1 MDLEGGSFGRPPI
14 LDGTNYD
21 YWKSRMMAFLKSMDS
36 QTWKAVIKGWEHP
49 VMRGTTNLKPEENW
63 SKKEDELALANNKA
77 LNALFSGVDKYM
89 FRMIKQCTVAKD
101 AWEILKTTH
110 EGTPKVKMSR
120 LQLLTTKF
128 ENLRMKEDESVHD
141 FHMNVID
148 FANSFDSL
156 GEKIPEEKLV
166 RKILRS
172 LPRKFDMKV
181 TAIEEAQDISSM
193 KVDEL
198 IGSLQ
203 TFELSINERSEM
215 KNKSITSISNID
227 DEIQCDME
235 TNKGISNAIIDLG
248 KQFNKVLQKMDIKP
262 RPNVENMSFNIS
274 KNSNVQRKGE
284 PDDETVEH
292 ITAFTGRYE
301 SDEDSCD
308 EDITFDELA
317 STYKELLTRYEEMCR
332 ILEKRKKTINRLQA
346 EVNIQVEKA
355 SKAQDEVTQ
364 VNLQMDDLRKRVSQL
379 NPGTNFLEQILESV
393 PSGKARSVGYNYTS
407 LNQHQLNPET
417 KFMPAEGVFDPCT
430 ENVMLKHHT
439 QHPRTY
445 HVPKFESDSKPH
457 VHQRPKSQRRYRRW
471 VCHHCGKKGHIRP
484 FCFKLYGYPER
495 YQQAKSAPEV
505 INVKKEWKPKDGFFT
520 LITKATPITT
530 VPVITANKNKTSTVE
545 KGTFMPVSE
554 SPSTSIYVPF
564 GTETRQL
571 VKPKSDETLEKPSL
585 NVAIECVNMS
595 PTKVEGKSNSGVE
608 TLKTQKGV
616 TQEIPTV
623 SDVVA
628 DKVVPD
634 SPIAEESLNNKVM
647 EDALNSLK
655 DTILIP
661 NVVPDVGTSLAQ
673 DKPTSSVVGSATDV
687 DIVDNV
693 PYDTVIGSL
702 KETLHKLNVVSDVS
716 ASMALPWLT
725 SDLLLLF

>member
-1 MDLEGGSFGRPPI
+1 
-14 LDGTNYD
+14 
-21 YWKSRMMAFLKSMDS
+21 
-36 QTWKAVIKGWEHP
+36 
-49 VMRGTTNLKPEENW
+49 MRGTTELKPEENW
-63 SKKEDELALANNKA
+63 SKKEDELALGNNKA
-77 LNALFSGVDKYM
+77 LNALFSGVDKYI
-89 FRMIKQCTVAKD
+89 FRLIKQCTVAKD

-215 KNKSITSISNID
+215 KNKSITFISNTGD
-227 DEIQCDME
+227 DNDEIQCDME

-248 KQFNKVLQKMDIKP
+248 KQFNKVLQKMDRKQ
-262 RPNVENMSFNIS
+262 RSNVENMSFNIS
-274 KNSNVQRKGE
+274 KNGNVQRKGE

-292 ITAFTGRYE
+292 IAAFAGRYE

-332 ILEKRKKTINRLQA
+332 ILEKQKKTINKLQA
-346 EVNIQVEKA
+346 EVNKQVEKA
-355 SKAQDEVTQ
+355 SEAQDEVSQ
-364 VNLQMDDLRKRVSQL
+364 VNIQMDDLRKRVSQL

-407 LNQHQLNPET
+407 LNQHQLNLET

-430 ENVMLKHHT
+430 GNVMLKHHT

-445 HVPKFESDSKPH
+445 PVPKFESDSKPH
-457 VHQRPKSQRRYRRW
+457 VHQRPKSKRRYRRW

-484 FCFKLYGYPER
+484 FCSKLYGYPER
-495 YQQAKSAPEV
+495 YQQAKPAPEV
-505 INVKKEWKPKDGFFT
+505 INVKKEWKPKDGSST

-530 VPVITANKNKTSTVE
+530 VPVITTKKNKTSTVK

-554 SPSTSIYVPF
+554 SPSASIYVPF
-564 GTETRQL
+564 GTETRPL
-571 VKPKSDETLEKPSL
+571 VKPKSDETLGQPSL
-585 NVAIECVNMS
+585 NVAIECANMS
-595 PTKVEGKSNSGVE
+595 PTKVV
-608 TLKTQKGV
+608 
-616 TQEIPTV
+616 
-623 SDVVA
+623 
-628 DKVVPD
+628 
-634 SPIAEESLNNKVM
+634 
-647 EDALNSLK
+647 
-655 DTILIP
+655 
-661 NVVPDVGTSLAQ
+661 
-673 DKPTSSVVGSATDV
+673 
-687 DIVDNV
+687 
-693 PYDTVIGSL
+693 DTVIGSL
-702 KETLHKLNVVSDVS
+702 KETLHESNVVPDVS
-716 ASMALPWLT
+716 ASVALPWLT

>member
-1 MDLEGGSFGRPPI
+1 MDMEGASAGRPPL
-14 LDGTNYD
+14 LDDTNYD

-49 VMRGTTNLKPEENW
+49 VMRGTTNLNPEENW

-89 FRMIKQCTVAKD
+89 FRMIKKCTVAKD

-148 FANSFDSL
+148 FSNSFDSL
-156 GEKIPEEKLV
+156 GEKIPGEKIV

-203 TFELSINERSEM
+203 TFELYINERSEM
-215 KNKSITSISNID
+215 KN
-227 DEIQCDME
+227 
-235 TNKGISNAIIDLG
+235 
-248 KQFNKVLQKMDIKP
+248 
-262 RPNVENMSFNIS
+262 IS
-274 KNSNVQRKGE
+274 KNGNVQRKGE

-292 ITAFTGRYE
+292 IAAFTGRYE
-301 SDEDSCD
+301 SD

-332 ILEKRKKTINRLQA
+332 ILEKQKKTINKLQA

-355 SKAQDEVTQ
+355 TQAEEKVIQ
-364 VNLQMDDLRKRVSQL
+364 VNVQMDDLRKRVSQL
-379 NPGTNFLEQILESV
+379 NSGTNLLEQILESV
-393 PSGKARSVGYNYTS
+393 PSGKAKSVGYNYTS
-407 LNQHQLNPET
+407 LNQYQQNPET

-430 ENVMLKHHT
+430 GNVMLKHHT

-445 HVPKFESDSKPH
+445 PVPKFESDSKPH
-457 VHQRPKSQRRYRRW
+457 VHQRPKIQRRYRRW

-484 FCFKLYGYPER
+484 FCFKLYGYPEWN
-495 YQQAKSAPEV
+495 QQAKPTPEV
-505 INVKKEWKPKDGFFT
+505 INVKKEWKPKDGSST

-530 VPVITANKNKTSTVE
+530 STMK
-545 KGTFMPVSE
+545 KGTSMPVSE
-554 SPSTSIYVPF
+554 SPSSSFYVPF
-564 GTETRQL
+564 GTETRPL
-571 VKPKSDETLEKPSL
+571 VKAKSDETLGQPSL
-585 NVAIECVNMS
+585 NVGIECANMS
-595 PTKVEGKSNSGVE
+595 PTKVV
-608 TLKTQKGV
+608 
-616 TQEIPTV
+616 
-623 SDVVA
+623 
-628 DKVVPD
+628 
-634 SPIAEESLNNKVM
+634 
-647 EDALNSLK
+647 
-655 DTILIP
+655 
-661 NVVPDVGTSLAQ
+661 
-673 DKPTSSVVGSATDV
+673 
-687 DIVDNV
+687 
-693 PYDTVIGSL
+693 DTVIGSL
-702 KETLHKLNVVSDVS
+702 KETLHESNVVLDVS
-716 ASMALPWLT
+716 ASVALPWQT
-725 SDLLLLF
+725 SDSLLLF

>member
-1 MDLEGGSFGRPPI
+1 
-14 LDGTNYD
+14 
-21 YWKSRMMAFLKSMDS
+21 MAFLKSMDS

-89 FRMIKQCTVAKD
+89 FRLIKQCTVAKD
-101 AWEILKTTH
+101 PWEILKTTH

-148 FANSFDSL
+148 FSNSFDSL

-172 LPRKFDMKV
+172 LPMKSDMKV

-248 KQFNKVLQKMDIKP
+248 KQFNKVLQKMDRKP

-292 ITAFTGRYE
+292 VAAFIGRYE
-301 SDEDSCD
+301 SDEDSSD

-317 STYKELLTRYEEMCR
+317 ASYKDLLFRYEEVCR
-332 ILEKRKKTINRLQA
+332 ILQKQKKTINQLQTEKNNQLDKLSEA
-346 EVNIQVEKA
+346 RNEVIQ
-355 SKAQDEVTQ
+355 SKS
-364 VNLQMDDLRKRVSQL
+364 QMEDLKKRVSQL
-379 NPGTNFLEQILESV
+379 NPGTDFLEKILGEV
-393 PSGKARSVGYNYTS
+393 PSGKLKALGYNYKA
-407 LNQHQLNPET
+407 LNKHQQNQDT
-417 KFMPAEGVFDPCT
+417 KFSPAEEVFDPYT
-430 ENVMLKHHT
+430 GNMMLQHSQ
-439 QHPRTY
+439 QHPKIYPSPKPHHHPKTFPNPH
-445 HVPKFESDSKPH
+445 HVPRNKGRS
-457 VHQRPKSQRRYRRW
+457 RRW
-471 VCHHCGKKGHIRP
+471 ICHHCGKKGHIRH
-484 FCFKLYGYPER
+484 FCFKLYGYPDR
-495 YQQAKSAPEV
+495 YQQAKPAPEV
-505 INVKKEWKPKDGFFT
+505 INVKKKWKPKDGSFT

-530 VPVITANKNKTSTVE
+530 VAIITANKNKTSTME

-564 GTETRQL
+564 GTETRPL
-571 VKPKSDETLEKPSL
+571 VKPKSDETLGQPSL
-585 NVAIECVNMS
+585 NVAIECANMS
-595 PTKVEGKSNSGVE
+595 PTKVEGKFNSGVE
-608 TLKTQKGV
+608 TLETQKGV
-616 TQEIPTV
+616 THETPTV
-623 SDVVA
+623 SEVVA
-628 DKVVPD
+628 DKVVLD
-634 SPIAEESLNNKVM
+634 SPVTEESLNNKGV
-647 EDALNSLK
+647 EDVLNSLK
-655 DTILIP
+655 DIIP
-661 NVVPDVGTSLAQ
+661 IQNVVPDVGTSLAQ

-687 DIVDNV
+687 D
-693 PYDTVIGSL
+693 TVIGSL
-702 KETLHKLNVVSDVS
+702 KETLHESNVVPDVP
-716 ASMALPWLT
+716 ASVALPWLT

>member
-1 MDLEGGSFGRPPI
+1 MDMEGASAGRPPL

-89 FRMIKQCTVAKD
+89 FRLIKKCTVAKD

-148 FANSFDSL
+148 FSNSFDSL

-203 TFELSINERSEM
+203 TFELYINERSEM
-215 KNKSITSISNID
+215 KN
-227 DEIQCDME
+227 
-235 TNKGISNAIIDLG
+235 
-248 KQFNKVLQKMDIKP
+248 
-262 RPNVENMSFNIS
+262 NIS
-274 KNSNVQRKGE
+274 KNGNVQRKVE

-292 ITAFTGRYE
+292 IAAFIGRYE

-317 STYKELLTRYEEMCR
+317 STYKELLTRYKEMCR
-332 ILEKRKKTINRLQA
+332 ILEKQKKTINKLQA
-346 EVNIQVEKA
+346 EVNIQIEKA
-355 SKAQDEVTQ
+355 TQAEEKVIQ
-364 VNLQMDDLRKRVSQL
+364 VNVQMDDLRKRVSQL
-379 NPGTNFLEQILESV
+379 NSGTNLLEQILESV
-393 PSGKARSVGYNYTS
+393 PSGKAKSVGYNYTS
-407 LNQHQLNPET
+407 LNQYQQNPET

-430 ENVMLKHHT
+430 GNVMLKHHT

-445 HVPKFESDSKPH
+445 PVPKFESDSKPH

-484 FCFKLYGYPER
+484 FCFKLYGYPEP
-495 YQQAKSAPEV
+495 YQQAKPAPEV
-505 INVKKEWKPKDGFFT
+505 INVKKEWKPKDGSSI

-530 VPVITANKNKTSTVE
+530 VPVIAAKENKTSTVK

-554 SPSTSIYVPF
+554 SPSSSIYVPF
-564 GTETRQL
+564 STETRPL
-571 VKPKSDETLEKPSL
+571 VKPKSDETLGQPSL
-585 NVAIECVNMS
+585 NVGIKCANMS
-595 PTKVEGKSNSGVE
+595 PTKVV
-608 TLKTQKGV
+608 
-616 TQEIPTV
+616 
-623 SDVVA
+623 
-628 DKVVPD
+628 
-634 SPIAEESLNNKVM
+634 
-647 EDALNSLK
+647 
-655 DTILIP
+655 
-661 NVVPDVGTSLAQ
+661 
-673 DKPTSSVVGSATDV
+673 
-687 DIVDNV
+687 
-693 PYDTVIGSL
+693 DTVIGSL
-702 KETLHKLNVVSDVS
+702 KETLHESNVVPDVS
-716 ASMALPWLT
+716 ASVALPWLT
-725 SDLLLLF
+725 SDLLFLF

>member
-1 MDLEGGSFGRPPI
+1 MDMEGGSVGRPPL

-21 YWKSRMMAFLKSMDS
+21 YWKSRMMTFLKSMDS

-49 VMRGTTNLKPEENW
+49 VMRGTTELKPEENW

-77 LNALFSGVDKYM
+77 LNALFSGVDKYI
-89 FRMIKQCTVAKD
+89 FRLIKQCTVAKD

-172 LPRKFDMKV
+172 LPRKFNMKV

-203 TFELSINERSEM
+203 TFELYINERSEM
-215 KNKSITSISNID
+215 KN
-227 DEIQCDME
+227 
-235 TNKGISNAIIDLG
+235 
-248 KQFNKVLQKMDIKP
+248 
-262 RPNVENMSFNIS
+262 NIS
-274 KNSNVQRKGE
+274 KNGNVQRKGE
-284 PDDETVEH
+284 PDVEH
-292 ITAFTGRYE
+292 IAAFTGRYE
-301 SDEDSCD
+301 SDEDSCN

-332 ILEKRKKTINRLQA
+332 ILEKQKKTINRLQA

-364 VNLQMDDLRKRVSQL
+364 VNIQMDDLRKHVSQL

-430 ENVMLKHHT
+430 GNVMLKHHT

-445 HVPKFESDSKPH
+445 PVPKFESDSKPH
-457 VHQRPKSQRRYRRW
+457 VHQRPKSQKRY
-471 VCHHCGKKGHIRP
+471 
-484 FCFKLYGYPER
+484 
-495 YQQAKSAPEV
+495 
-505 INVKKEWKPKDGFFT
+505 
-520 LITKATPITT
+520 
-530 VPVITANKNKTSTVE
+530 
-545 KGTFMPVSE
+545 
-554 SPSTSIYVPF
+554 
-564 GTETRQL
+564 
-571 VKPKSDETLEKPSL
+571 
-585 NVAIECVNMS
+585 
-595 PTKVEGKSNSGVE
+595 
-608 TLKTQKGV
+608 
-616 TQEIPTV
+616 
-623 SDVVA
+623 
-628 DKVVPD
+628 
-634 SPIAEESLNNKVM
+634 
-647 EDALNSLK
+647 
-655 DTILIP
+655 
-661 NVVPDVGTSLAQ
+661 
-673 DKPTSSVVGSATDV
+673 
-687 DIVDNV
+687 
-693 PYDTVIGSL
+693 
-702 KETLHKLNVVSDVS
+702 
-716 ASMALPWLT
+716 
-725 SDLLLLF
+725 

>member
-1 MDLEGGSFGRPPI
+1 MDMEGASAGRPP
-14 LDGTNYD
+14 LLEGTNYD

-36 QTWKAVIKGWEHP
+36 QTWKTVIKGWEHP

-89 FRMIKQCTVAKD
+89 FRLIKKCTVAKD

-148 FANSFDSL
+148 FSNSFDSL

-203 TFELSINERSEM
+203 TFELYINERSEM
-215 KNKSITSISNID
+215 KN
-227 DEIQCDME
+227 
-235 TNKGISNAIIDLG
+235 
-248 KQFNKVLQKMDIKP
+248 
-262 RPNVENMSFNIS
+262 NIS
-274 KNSNVQRKGE
+274 KNGNVQRKGE

-292 ITAFTGRYE
+292 IAAFTGRYE

-308 EDITFDELA
+308 EDITFDEFA

-332 ILEKRKKTINRLQA
+332 ILEKQKKTINKLQA

-355 SKAQDEVTQ
+355 TQAEEKVIQ
-364 VNLQMDDLRKRVSQL
+364 VNVQMDDLRKHVSQL
-379 NPGTNFLEQILESV
+379 NSGTNLLEQILESV
-393 PSGKARSVGYNYTS
+393 PSGKAKSVGYNYTS
-407 LNQHQLNPET
+407 LNQYQHNPET

-430 ENVMLKHHT
+430 RNVMLKHHT

-445 HVPKFESDSKPH
+445 PVPKFESDSKPH
-457 VHQRPKSQRRYRRW
+457 VHQRTKSQRRYRRW

-484 FCFKLYGYPER
+484 FYFKLYGYPER
-495 YQQAKSAPEV
+495 NQQAKHAPEV
-505 INVKKEWKPKDGFFT
+505 INVKKEWKPKDGSST

-530 VPVITANKNKTSTVE
+530 VPVITAKKNKTSIVK

-554 SPSTSIYVPF
+554 SPSSSTYVPF
-564 GTETRQL
+564 GTETRPL
-571 VKPKSDETLEKPSL
+571 VKPKSDETLGQPSL
-585 NVAIECVNMS
+585 NVAIECANMS
-595 PTKVEGKSNSGVE
+595 PTKVV
-608 TLKTQKGV
+608 
-616 TQEIPTV
+616 
-623 SDVVA
+623 
-628 DKVVPD
+628 D
-634 SPIAEESLNNKVM
+634 S
-647 EDALNSLK
+647 
-655 DTILIP
+655 
-661 NVVPDVGTSLAQ
+661 
-673 DKPTSSVVGSATDV
+673 
-687 DIVDNV
+687 
-693 PYDTVIGSL
+693 VIGSL
-702 KETLHKLNVVSDVS
+702 KETLHESNVVPDVS
-716 ASMALPWLT
+716 ASVALPWLT
-725 SDLLLLF
+725 SDMLCLGGADLCSAGGDVGYDVPTSYAYVQGDTIFFGSAFAALLQHKDKNLTSLDLPLLRHKDKNLTLKNSKIRPSYLKMVANASEFPFRRLQDY

>member
-1 MDLEGGSFGRPPI
+1 MDMEGGSFGRPPL

-77 LNALFSGVDKYM
+77 LNALFSGVDKYI
-89 FRMIKQCTVAKD
+89 FRLIKQCTVAKD

-215 KNKSITSISNID
+215 KNKSITAISNTD
-227 DEIQCDME
+227 DDNEIQCDME

-248 KQFNKVLQKMDIKP
+248 KQFNKVLQKMDRKP

-292 ITAFTGRYE
+292 IAAFTGRYE

-332 ILEKRKKTINRLQA
+332 ILEKQKKTINRLQA
-346 EVNIQVEKA
+346 EVNIQAEKA

-364 VNLQMDDLRKRVSQL
+364 VNIQMDDLRKRVSQL

-407 LNQHQLNPET
+407 LNQHQLNPDT

-430 ENVMLKHHT
+430 GNVMLKHHT

-445 HVPKFESDSKPH
+445 PVPKFESDSKPH
-457 VHQRPKSQRRYRRW
+457 VHQRPKSQKRCRRW

-495 YQQAKSAPEV
+495 YQQAKPAPEV
-505 INVKKEWKPKDGFFT
+505 INVKKEWKPKDGSFT
-520 LITKATPITT
+520 LITKETPITT

-564 GTETRQL
+564 GTETRPL
-571 VKPKSDETLEKPSL
+571 VKPKSDETLGQPSL
-585 NVAIECVNMS
+585 NVAIECVSMS

-608 TLKTQKGV
+608 TLETQKGA
-616 TQEIPTV
+616 THEIPTV
-623 SDVVA
+623 SGVVA

-634 SPIAEESLNNKVM
+634 SPVAEESLNNKVV
-647 EDALNSLK
+647 EDVLNSLK

-661 NVVPDVGTSLAQ
+661 NVVSDVGTSLAQ
-673 DKPTSSVVGSATDV
+673 DKPTSSVVGSATDF
-687 DIVDNV
+687 DN
-693 PYDTVIGSL
+693 VIGSL
-702 KETLHKLNVVSDVS
+702 KETLHESNVVSDVS
-716 ASMALPWLT
+716 ASVALPWLT

>member
-1 MDLEGGSFGRPPI
+1 MEGGTVGRPPL

-49 VMRGTTNLKPEENW
+49 VMRGTTELKPEENW

-77 LNALFSGVDKYM
+77 LNALFSGVDKYI
-89 FRMIKQCTVAKD
+89 FRLIKQCTVAKD

-128 ENLRMKEDESVHD
+128 ENLGMKEDESVHD

-203 TFELSINERSEM
+203 TFELYINERSEI
-215 KNKSITSISNID
+215 KN
-227 DEIQCDME
+227 
-235 TNKGISNAIIDLG
+235 
-248 KQFNKVLQKMDIKP
+248 
-262 RPNVENMSFNIS
+262 NIS
-274 KNSNVQRKGE
+274 KNGNVQRKGE
-284 PDDETVEH
+284 PGDETVEH
-292 ITAFTGRYE
+292 IAAFTGRYE

-308 EDITFDELA
+308 ENITFDELS

-332 ILEKRKKTINRLQA
+332 ILEKQKKTINKLQA

-355 SKAQDEVTQ
+355 TQAEEKVIQ
-364 VNLQMDDLRKRVSQL
+364 VNVQMDDLRKRVSQL
-379 NPGTNFLEQILESV
+379 NPGNNFLEQILESV

-417 KFMPAEGVFDPCT
+417 KFMPAEGVVDPCT
-430 ENVMLKHHT
+430 GNVMLKHHT
-439 QHPRTY
+439 QHLRKNPSLNQYQQDPETKFTSAEDVFDLCTGKKMLEHHAQHSKAY
-445 HVPKFESDSKPH
+445 PVPKFESDSKPH
-457 VHQRPKSQRRYRRW
+457 VHQRPKSQKRYRRW

-484 FCFKLYGYPER
+484 LCFKLYGYPEQN
-495 YQQAKSAPEV
+495 QQAKPAPEV
-505 INVKKEWKPKDGFFT
+505 INVKKEWKPKDGSST
-520 LITKATPITT
+520 LNTKATPITT
-530 VPVITANKNKTSTVE
+530 STMK
-545 KGTFMPVSE
+545 KGTSMHVSE
-554 SPSTSIYVPF
+554 SPSSSIYVPF
-564 GTETRQL
+564 GTETRPL
-571 VKPKSDETLEKPSL
+571 VKVKSDETLGQPSL
-585 NVAIECVNMS
+585 NVGIECANMS
-595 PTKVEGKSNSGVE
+595 PTKVV
-608 TLKTQKGV
+608 
-616 TQEIPTV
+616 
-623 SDVVA
+623 
-628 DKVVPD
+628 
-634 SPIAEESLNNKVM
+634 
-647 EDALNSLK
+647 
-655 DTILIP
+655 
-661 NVVPDVGTSLAQ
+661 
-673 DKPTSSVVGSATDV
+673 
-687 DIVDNV
+687 
-693 PYDTVIGSL
+693 DTVIGSL
-702 KETLHKLNVVSDVS
+702 KETLHESNVVPDVS
-716 ASMALPWLT
+716 TSVALPWQT
-725 SDLLLLF
+725 SDLLLLL

>member
-1 MDLEGGSFGRPPI
+1 
-14 LDGTNYD
+14 
-21 YWKSRMMAFLKSMDS
+21 
-36 QTWKAVIKGWEHP
+36 
-49 VMRGTTNLKPEENW
+49 
-63 SKKEDELALANNKA
+63 
-77 LNALFSGVDKYM
+77 
-89 FRMIKQCTVAKD
+89 
-101 AWEILKTTH
+101 
-110 EGTPKVKMSR
+110 MSR

-203 TFELSINERSEM
+203 TFELYINERSEM
-215 KNKSITSISNID
+215 KN
-227 DEIQCDME
+227 
-235 TNKGISNAIIDLG
+235 
-248 KQFNKVLQKMDIKP
+248 
-262 RPNVENMSFNIS
+262 NIS
-274 KNSNVQRKGE
+274 KNGNVQRKGE

-292 ITAFTGRYE
+292 IAAFTGRYE

-332 ILEKRKKTINRLQA
+332 ILEKQKKTINKLQA

-355 SKAQDEVTQ
+355 TQAEEKVIQ
-364 VNLQMDDLRKRVSQL
+364 VNVQMDDLRKHVSQL
-379 NPGTNFLEQILESV
+379 NSGTNLLEQILESV
-393 PSGKARSVGYNYTS
+393 PSGKAKSVGYNYTS
-407 LNQHQLNPET
+407 LNQYQQNPET
-417 KFMPAEGVFDPCT
+417 KFMPAKGVFDPCT
-430 ENVMLKHHT
+430 GNVMLKHHT

-445 HVPKFESDSKPH
+445 PVPKFESDSKPH

-495 YQQAKSAPEV
+495 NQQAKPAPEV
-505 INVKKEWKPKDGFFT
+505 INVKKEWKPKDGSST

-530 VPVITANKNKTSTVE
+530 STMK
-545 KGTFMPVSE
+545 KGTSMPVSE
-554 SPSTSIYVPF
+554 SPSSSFYVPF
-564 GTETRQL
+564 GTETSPL
-571 VKPKSDETLEKPSL
+571 VKAKSDETLGQPSL
-585 NVAIECVNMS
+585 NVGIECANMS
-595 PTKVEGKSNSGVE
+595 PTKVV
-608 TLKTQKGV
+608 
-616 TQEIPTV
+616 
-623 SDVVA
+623 
-628 DKVVPD
+628 D
-634 SPIAEESLNNKVM
+634 S
-647 EDALNSLK
+647 
-655 DTILIP
+655 
-661 NVVPDVGTSLAQ
+661 
-673 DKPTSSVVGSATDV
+673 
-687 DIVDNV
+687 
-693 PYDTVIGSL
+693 VIGSL
-702 KETLHKLNVVSDVS
+702 KETLHESNVVLDVS
-716 ASMALPWLT
+716 ASVALPLQT

>member
-1 MDLEGGSFGRPPI
+1 MDMEGASAGRPPL

-89 FRMIKQCTVAKD
+89 FRLIKKCTVAKD

-148 FANSFDSL
+148 FSNSFDSL

-203 TFELSINERSEM
+203 TFELYINERSEM
-215 KNKSITSISNID
+215 KN
-227 DEIQCDME
+227 
-235 TNKGISNAIIDLG
+235 
-248 KQFNKVLQKMDIKP
+248 
-262 RPNVENMSFNIS
+262 NIS
-274 KNSNVQRKGE
+274 KNGNVQRKVE

-292 ITAFTGRYE
+292 IAAFIGRYE

-332 ILEKRKKTINRLQA
+332 TLEKQKKTINKLQA
-346 EVNIQVEKA
+346 EVNIQIEKA
-355 SKAQDEVTQ
+355 TQAEEKVIQ
-364 VNLQMDDLRKRVSQL
+364 VNVQMDDLRKRVSQL
-379 NPGTNFLEQILESV
+379 NSGTNLLEQILESV
-393 PSGKARSVGYNYTS
+393 PSGKAKSVGYNYTS
-407 LNQHQLNPET
+407 LNQYQQNPET

-430 ENVMLKHHT
+430 GNVMLKHHT

-445 HVPKFESDSKPH
+445 PVPKFESDSKPH

-484 FCFKLYGYPER
+484 FCFKLYGYPEP
-495 YQQAKSAPEV
+495 YQQAKPAPEV
-505 INVKKEWKPKDGFFT
+505 INVKKEWKPKDGSSI

-530 VPVITANKNKTSTVE
+530 VPVIAAKENKTSTVK

-554 SPSTSIYVPF
+554 SPSSSIYVPF
-564 GTETRQL
+564 STETRPL
-571 VKPKSDETLEKPSL
+571 VKPKSDETLGQPSL
-585 NVAIECVNMS
+585 NVGIECANMS
-595 PTKVEGKSNSGVE
+595 PTKVV
-608 TLKTQKGV
+608 
-616 TQEIPTV
+616 
-623 SDVVA
+623 
-628 DKVVPD
+628 
-634 SPIAEESLNNKVM
+634 
-647 EDALNSLK
+647 
-655 DTILIP
+655 
-661 NVVPDVGTSLAQ
+661 
-673 DKPTSSVVGSATDV
+673 
-687 DIVDNV
+687 
-693 PYDTVIGSL
+693 DTVIGSL
-702 KETLHKLNVVSDVS
+702 KETLHESNVVPDVS
-716 ASMALPWLT
+716 ASVALPWLT

>member
-1 MDLEGGSFGRPPI
+1 MDMEGASAGRPPL

-89 FRMIKQCTVAKD
+89 FRLIKKCTVAKD

-148 FANSFDSL
+148 FSNSFDSL

-203 TFELSINERSEM
+203 TFELYINERSEM
-215 KNKSITSISNID
+215 KN
-227 DEIQCDME
+227 
-235 TNKGISNAIIDLG
+235 
-248 KQFNKVLQKMDIKP
+248 
-262 RPNVENMSFNIS
+262 NIS
-274 KNSNVQRKGE
+274 KNGNAQRKVE

-292 ITAFTGRYE
+292 IAAFIGRYE

-332 ILEKRKKTINRLQA
+332 TLEKQKKTINKLQA
-346 EVNIQVEKA
+346 EVNIQIEKA
-355 SKAQDEVTQ
+355 TQAEEKVIQ
-364 VNLQMDDLRKRVSQL
+364 VNVQMDDLRKRVSQL
-379 NPGTNFLEQILESV
+379 NSGTNLLEQILESV
-393 PSGKARSVGYNYTS
+393 PSGKAKSVGYNYTS
-407 LNQHQLNPET
+407 LNQYQQNPET

-430 ENVMLKHHT
+430 GNVMLKHHT

-445 HVPKFESDSKPH
+445 PVPKFESDSKPH

-484 FCFKLYGYPER
+484 FCFKLYGYPEP
-495 YQQAKSAPEV
+495 YQQAKPAPEV
-505 INVKKEWKPKDGFFT
+505 INVKKEWKPKDGSSI

-530 VPVITANKNKTSTVE
+530 VPVIAAKENKTSTVK

-554 SPSTSIYVPF
+554 SPSSSIYVPF
-564 GTETRQL
+564 STETRPL
-571 VKPKSDETLEKPSL
+571 VKPKSDETLGQPSL
-585 NVAIECVNMS
+585 NVGIECANMS
-595 PTKVEGKSNSGVE
+595 PTKVV
-608 TLKTQKGV
+608 
-616 TQEIPTV
+616 
-623 SDVVA
+623 
-628 DKVVPD
+628 
-634 SPIAEESLNNKVM
+634 
-647 EDALNSLK
+647 
-655 DTILIP
+655 
-661 NVVPDVGTSLAQ
+661 
-673 DKPTSSVVGSATDV
+673 
-687 DIVDNV
+687 
-693 PYDTVIGSL
+693 DTVIGSL
-702 KETLHKLNVVSDVS
+702 KETLHESNVVPDVS
-716 ASMALPWLT
+716 ASVALPWLT